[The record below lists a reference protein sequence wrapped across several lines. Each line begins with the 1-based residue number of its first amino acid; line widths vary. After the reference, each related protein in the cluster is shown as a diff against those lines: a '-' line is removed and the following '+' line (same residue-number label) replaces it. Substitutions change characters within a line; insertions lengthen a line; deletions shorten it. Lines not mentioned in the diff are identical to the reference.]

1 MSKNNDKYAYKAK
14 YQKKIKGQTFT
25 ADANERWVYEN
36 APSWLKGMSPAE
48 ASAFKQ
54 MSKRCLKDAVVIWDD
69 PIPFNGFDPK
79 MGA

>member
-14 YQKKIKGQTFT
+14 YQKKIKGETFT
-25 ADANERWVYEN
+25 ADANERWICEN
-36 APSWLKGMSPAE
+36 YPFLGCTPAE

-69 PIPFNGFDPK
+69 PIPFNGFDPT
-79 MGA
+79 MDT